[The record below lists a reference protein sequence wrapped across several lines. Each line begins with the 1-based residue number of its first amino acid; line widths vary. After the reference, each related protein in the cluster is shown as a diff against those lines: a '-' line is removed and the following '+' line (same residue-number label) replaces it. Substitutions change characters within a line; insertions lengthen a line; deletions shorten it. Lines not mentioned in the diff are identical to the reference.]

1 MYAEDIV
8 IGESNE
14 EEVLALVMK
23 KTLLAPKHEE
33 QEDWLRSNI
42 FHTTC
47 NIGGRICSL
56 FIAGESC
63 ENVFSEEFV

>member
-1 MYAEDIV
+1 MYEEEIV

-14 EEVLALVMK
+14 EGGLALVMK

-56 FIAGESC
+56 FIDGESY